1 MGRRRPT
8 IRSSICRGP
17 GSFACLAWVRFR
29 PASHTGYGA
38 GCCGIT
44 PRRRWCRSRCW
55 CRSLAPRRRHLFSAK
70 PSGRCGFPEWSSWSA
85 ASQSCCCRSAR
96 KPCPSSPECHMSHS
110 LLLAFVVFA
119 VVMFFTPGPNNVM
132 LLSSGLTHGF
142 CRTLPHIAGITIGV
156 AFMVAAVGLGL
167 GTVFIAYP
175 VLQTILKYA
184 GAAYLIYLSAAIAMS
199 GAAPS
204 GQDNRRGPMTFWGAA
219 VFQWINVK
227 GWVMV
232 IGTITAYAAI
242 ASFPWNIVIQTAISL
257 VMGTLSTVAWAL
269 FGSALR
275 PLLTSPLAVRA
286 FNIVMAALLLASLYP
301 VFMDA

>member
-1 MGRRRPT
+1 M
-8 IRSSICRGP
+8 
-17 GSFACLAWVRFR
+17 
-29 PASHTGYGA
+29 
-38 GCCGIT
+38 
-44 PRRRWCRSRCW
+44 
-55 CRSLAPRRRHLFSAK
+55 
-70 PSGRCGFPEWSSWSA
+70 
-85 ASQSCCCRSAR
+85 SQ
-96 KPCPSSPECHMSHS
+96 P
-110 LLLAFVVFA
+110 LLIAFVVFA
-119 VVMFFTPGPNNVM
+119 AVMFFTPGPNNVM

-142 CRTLPHIAGITIGV
+142 RRTLPHMAGITFGF

-184 GAAYLIYLSAAIAMS
+184 GAAYLIYLAAAIAIS

-204 GQDNRRGPMTFWGAA
+204 GQGNRRGPMTFWGAA
-219 VFQWINVK
+219 VFQWINAK

-242 ASFPWNIVIQTAISL
+242 ASFPWNILIQTAISL

-269 FGSALR
+269 FGTSLR
-275 PLLTSPLAVRA
+275 PLLSSPMAVRA
-286 FNIVMAALLLASLYP
+286 FNIVMGVLLLASLYP

>member
-1 MGRRRPT
+1 M
-8 IRSSICRGP
+8 
-17 GSFACLAWVRFR
+17 
-29 PASHTGYGA
+29 
-38 GCCGIT
+38 
-44 PRRRWCRSRCW
+44 
-55 CRSLAPRRRHLFSAK
+55 
-70 PSGRCGFPEWSSWSA
+70 
-85 ASQSCCCRSAR
+85 SQ
-96 KPCPSSPECHMSHS
+96 P
-110 LLLAFVVFA
+110 LLIAFVVFA
-119 VVMFFTPGPNNVM
+119 AVMFFTPGPNNVM

-142 CRTLPHIAGITIGV
+142 RRTLPHMAGITFGF

-184 GAAYLIYLSAAIAMS
+184 GAAYLIYLAAAIAMS

-204 GQDNRRGPMTFWGAA
+204 GQGNRRRPMTFWGAA
-219 VFQWINVK
+219 VFQWINAK

-269 FGSALR
+269 FGTSLR
-275 PLLTSPLAVRA
+275 PLLSSPMAVRA
-286 FNIVMAALLLASLYP
+286 FNVVMAVLLLASLYP